1 MKLQKM
7 TIKAFRGFL
16 DVSEFSLD
24 GDIILL
30 TGSNGLG
37 KTTFFDAFEW
47 CLTGKL
53 KRYESSKIEKKQHPY
68 IVNRFANDNAS
79 VKASFISRTDVIEFT
94 REGNEN
100 KTALSIKVNDNV
112 IPRRDVN
119 EKLLEILVSDDELLG
134 QIRHDDLEYLLL
146 RSHLLEQELTSE
158 FLRSVSPTNRFSQI
172 SKILGADRF
181 EAFYKKVSGSYRFID
196 AELANEEKKLANA
209 VDELEK
215 KETELNNER
224 ELLKTLPE
232 HKSRKALHNQCKE
245 TLQRLKQY
253 LPNVPQ
259 IEEVW
264 LDLNT
269 ADFYDSMKRNCKS
282 LLQRAENL
290 LDKTVAGKSGL
301 SNIHQEFKDIDR
313 ITESSKKHRA
323 KLEEIKKIQ
332 ENLQKDGEAPAK
344 ELRTLE
350 KQEVKIGQSIAGL
363 TTKGKILRSLKQ
375 RSEEYKA
382 KKQEKESL
390 SKELSNTHKE
400 IDKKINLLNSQKK
413 EHETKKVNFENYE
426 QRKVHLVAEVEK
438 WEFVKKEKPELNNL
452 KKEIEQVQL
461 NLTNYRK
468 ALVFETDAIN
478 KVEIRLRKKQKEK
491 EEISQKFAE
500 LNEIVSE
507 RSQLLG
513 ILKVH
518 IEGGNCPLCGY
529 NWISPETL
537 LNQIQRVSGHDEEE
551 IAQLKT
557 EIVNIEKEISKLSRE
572 LNKRKTNLGT
582 TKERINED
590 SNRIRQLQVNEQG
603 VKKAA
608 AEYDLSVEKLLS
620 MDHQSIE
627 NSLKKSKKDL
637 NKKNIS
643 IANLRKKASE
653 QSQNVTALES
663 EIAKMEIDEDTK
675 KKRLQHITNFLREF
689 EKEVEEAGIAEGQLS
704 EISKHVEQIE
714 HNIQELT
721 QKKEKTIEG
730 KKLALKKIETLNR
743 EKEDQA
749 EKYETLYLELEQY
762 QEQISIFSSRIER
775 YNCKNYRDIS
785 EKLSV
790 VSKREQDIRHLIED
804 VAKHIESIESARARM
819 RYDYL
824 EGEMK
829 ELKRKERI
837 LRKGVESIQ
846 ESKKFAERLNRA
858 ARKET
863 RTVIENLIKSHEP
876 LINEFYR
883 QINPHPRFTI
893 INFIPKGIPG
903 RGGGNAVFIEAT
915 DEYEKKVINPS
926 LTFSSAQLNVL
937 AISIFLAIHTNQSWS
952 KLDTIMMDDP
962 IQNMDDLNILSYI
975 DLIRKIRKK
984 KQIIISTHD
993 ANIYRLMRR
1002 KLQPT
1007 DKEKLICYEYK
1018 SFDVNG
1024 PKIKEDRIS
1033 SS

>member
-16 DVSEFSLD
+16 DVSEFNLD
-24 GDIILL
+24 GDVILL
-30 TGSNGLG
+30 VGSNGLG
-37 KTTFFDAFEW
+37 KSSFFDAFEW

-68 IVNRFANDNAS
+68 IVNRFANGNAF
-79 VKASFISRTDVIEFT
+79 VKASFISGTDMIELT
-94 REGNEN
+94 REGNEK
-100 KTALSIKVNDNV
+100 KTALSIKVNDNI
-112 IPRRDVN
+112 IPRRDAN

-181 EAFYKKVSGSYRFID
+181 EIFYKKVSRSYKFID
-196 AELANEEKKLANA
+196 EEIVNEKTKHATA

-215 KETELNNER
+215 KKTELNNER
-224 ELLKTLPE
+224 ELLKTLPD
-232 HKSRKALHNQCKE
+232 HKSKKALHNQCKE
-245 TLQRLKQY
+245 MLQCLKQY
-253 LPNVPQ
+253 LPDVPQ

-269 ADFYDSMKRNCKS
+269 TEFYDSMKKHCKS
-282 LLQRAENL
+282 QFHRAENL
-290 LDKTVAGKSGL
+290 LDKTVAEKSGL

-313 ITESSKKHRA
+313 ITESAKKHRA

-332 ENLQKDGEAPAK
+332 ENLQKNGEVLVKDLRIVEK
-344 ELRTLE
+344 EEL
-350 KQEVKIGQSIAGL
+350 KIGQSMVDL
-363 TTKGKILRSLKQ
+363 TTKEKIFRSLKQ
-375 RSEEYKA
+375 RSEEYNP

-390 SKELSNTHKE
+390 SKELSNTHKA
-400 IDKKINLLNSQKK
+400 IDKKINLLNSLRK
-413 EHETKKVNFENYE
+413 EHETKKVTVEIYE
-426 QRKVHLVAEVEK
+426 QRKVTLVAEVEK
-438 WEFVKKEKPELNNL
+438 WEFVKKEKPELSNL
-452 KKEIEQVQL
+452 KKEIEQIQL
-461 NLTNYRK
+461 NLTNDRK
-468 ALVFETDAIN
+468 ALDLETDAIN
-478 KVEIRLRKKQKEK
+478 KVESRLRKKQREK

-513 ILKVH
+513 ILKVN

-529 NWISPETL
+529 NWKLPEAL
-537 LNQIQRVSGHDEEE
+537 LVQIQKVSGHDEKK
-551 IAQLKT
+551 IAQIKT
-557 EIVNIEKEISKLSRE
+557 EIVNIEKEIFMLSRKLDE
-572 LNKRKTNLGT
+572 RKTKLGN
-582 TKERINED
+582 TKKRMNED
-590 SNRIRQLQVNEQG
+590 SNRIRQLQVNEQA

-608 AEYDLSVEKLLS
+608 AEYDLSAEKLLS
-620 MDHQSIE
+620 MDNQSIE
-627 NSLKKSKKDL
+627 NSLKKFKKDL
-637 NKKNIS
+637 NEKNVS
-643 IANLRKKASE
+643 IANLRKEASE
-653 QSQNVTALES
+653 QSQNVIDLES
-663 EIAKMEIDEDTK
+663 EIAKIEIDKDTK
-675 KKRLQHITNFLREF
+675 KIRLQHIANFLREF
-689 EKEVEEAGIAEGQLS
+689 EKEIEEAGIAEGQLS

-714 HNIQELT
+714 RIKQELT
-721 QKKEKTIEG
+721 QKREKTIEG
-730 KKLALKKIETLNR
+730 KKLALNKIEKLDR
-743 EKEDQA
+743 EKEVQA
-749 EKYETLYLELEQY
+749 EKYETLYLELVQY
-762 QEQISIFSSRIER
+762 QEQMSIFSSRIER
-775 YNCKNYRDIS
+775 YNCKNYKDIS

-804 VAKHIESIESARARM
+804 LSKHIESIESARARM

-824 EGEMK
+824 EGEIK

-846 ESKKFAERLNRA
+846 TSKKFAERLNRA

-863 RTVIENLIKSHEP
+863 RTVIKNLIKSHEP
-876 LINEFYR
+876 IINEFYR

-893 INFIPKGIPG
+893 INFMLKGISG

-937 AISIFLAIHTNQSWS
+937 AISIFLAIHTNQAWS

-975 DLIRKIRKK
+975 DLIRKIKKK
-984 KQIIISTHD
+984 KQVIISTHD
-993 ANIYRLMRR
+993 DNIYRLMRR
-1002 KLQPT
+1002 KLQPI